1 MIFHFGKVFKI
12 EILYIKK
19 SIMKSSL
26 MNLITI
32 FKKPL
37 QMVIHPNVLEV
48 SWLFGVTFVINFEM
62 DVLWL

>member
-1 MIFHFGKVFKI
+1 
-12 EILYIKK
+12 
-19 SIMKSSL
+19 MKSSL